1 MKEKL
6 NQIGILIQKNE
17 KKVYDYLDKNYL
29 DHEFF
34 SANWTLTLMA
44 NSMKNKNLMIIWDY
58 MIIFG
63 WKFYYY
69 FIITVLNFYENIII
83 NSSQDD
89 LPFLM
94 KNLLNSKQFDLDFNN
109 IINNTFYNMEN
120 HELKF

>member
-1 MKEKL
+1 
-6 NQIGILIQKNE
+6 
-17 KKVYDYLDKNYL
+17 
-29 DHEFF
+29 
-34 SANWTLTLMA
+34 
-44 NSMKNKNLMIIWDY
+44 MKNKNLMIIWDY

-83 NSSQDD
+83 KSSQDD

>member
-6 NQIGILIQKNE
+6 NQVGKLIQKNV
-17 KKVYDYLDKNYL
+17 KKVCDYLDKNFL

-44 NSMKNKNLMIIWDY
+44 NSMSNKNLMIFWDF

-63 WKFYYY
+63 WKFFNY
-69 FIITVLNFYENIII
+69 FVITVLNFYEKVIIS
-83 NSSQDD
+83 SSQDE

-94 KNLLNSKQFDLDFNN
+94 KNLLNSKQFDLDLKN
-109 IINNTFYNMEN
+109 IINETFYNMEN
-120 HELKF
+120 RDLD